1 MMLPRV
7 RIAHLPTKI
16 ETLER
21 LSAKLGGPVIL
32 CKRDDQTGLG
42 MGGNKTRKLEY
53 VLADAQ
59 SHGSKTLITVGSIQS
74 NHCRQTA
81 ALAARYGMG
90 CILVLSGTKPEIAGG
105 NLLLDQLFGAEI
117 VWTTR
122 EERDETLEKVFEQA
136 WDSGRRP
143 LLVPLGA
150 SNVVGTMG
158 YFTAFEEYLD
168 QGVPV
173 DWMVV
178 ASSSGGTQAGLVLG
192 AKKHDWRGRILG
204 ISIDHPAAELQKT
217 VSGLVNDAAD
227 RIGEPFRVQPEE
239 ILVNADYLGGGYA
252 VMGEPEIEAIRLFAR
267 EEGLLL
273 DPVYTARAAAGLI
286 DLTRRGFF
294 DRSQTVLFWHTG
306 GSPALFAEP
315 YQSQLQPAE

>member
-1 MMLPRV
+1 MLPRV

-21 LSAKLGGPVIL
+21 LSARLGGPVIL

-59 SHGSKTLITVGSIQS
+59 SHGSRTLVTVGSIQS

-81 ALAARYGMG
+81 ALAARFGMG

-105 NLLLDQLFGAEI
+105 NLLLDELYGAEI

-122 EERDETLEKVFEQA
+122 EKRDETLKKTFDDA
-136 WDSGRRP
+136 WDAGKRP

-150 SNVVGTMG
+150 SNVTGTMG
-158 YFTAFEEYLD
+158 YFTAFEEFLD
-168 QGVPV
+168 QGVHA

-192 AKKHDWRGRILG
+192 AKKYAWQGQILG
-204 ISIDHPAAELQKT
+204 ISIDHSVSDLQQT
-217 VSGLVNDAAD
+217 VSQLVNDTAD
-227 RIGEPFRVQPEE
+227 RIREPLRVSPDE

-252 VMGEPEIEAIRLFAR
+252 VMGAPEIEAIRLFAR

-286 DLTRRGFF
+286 DLIRKGFF
-294 DRSQTVLFWHTG
+294 HRNQTVLFWHTG
-306 GSPALFAEP
+306 GSPAIFAEP
-315 YQSQLQPAE
+315 YQTQLQSR

>member
-1 MMLPRV
+1 MMLPRI
-7 RIAHLPTKI
+7 RIAHLPTPI
-16 ETLER
+16 ETLQR

-42 MGGNKTRKLEY
+42 LGGNKTRKLEY

-59 SHGSKTLITVGSIQS
+59 SHGARTLITVGSIQS

-81 ALAARYGMG
+81 ALAARFGLD
-90 CILVLSGTKPEIAGG
+90 CVLVLSGEEPDEADG
-105 NLLLDQLFGAEI
+105 NLLLDELFGAKI
-117 VWTTR
+117 IWTSR
-122 EERDETLEKVFEQA
+122 ENRDATLEKTYQEA
-136 WDSGRRP
+136 WEAGSRP
-143 LLVPLGA
+143 VLIPLGA

-158 YFTAFEEYLD
+158 YLTAFEEFLQ
-168 QGVPV
+168 QGVHA
-173 DWMVV
+173 DWMVS

-192 AKKHDWRGRILG
+192 AKKHHWAGKILG
-204 ISIDHPAAELQKT
+204 ISIDHKVEELQAI
-217 VSGLVNDAAD
+217 VSGLVNGAAD
-227 RIGEPFRVQPEE
+227 RIGETLRVAPGE

-273 DPVYTARAAAGLI
+273 DPVYTARAAAGMI
-286 DLTRRGFF
+286 DLIRKGFF
-294 DRSQTVLFWHTG
+294 KRDESILFWHTG

-315 YQSQLQPAE
+315 YQKQLQRKG

>member
-90 CILVLSGTKPEIAGG
+90 CILVLSGTKPEVAGG

>member
-1 MMLPRV
+1 MLPRV

-16 ETLER
+16 ETLGR

-59 SHGSKTLITVGSIQS
+59 SHGSRTLVTVGSIQS

-81 ALAARYGMG
+81 ALAARFGMG
-90 CILVLSGTKPEIAGG
+90 CILVLSGTEPEIAGG
-105 NLLLDQLFGAEI
+105 NLLLDELYGAKI

-122 EERDETLEKVFEQA
+122 EKREETLKKTFEDA
-136 WDSGRRP
+136 WDTGKRP

-150 SNVVGTMG
+150 SNVTGTMG
-158 YFTAFEEYLD
+158 YYTAFEEFLE
-168 QGVPV
+168 QGVQA

-192 AKKHDWRGRILG
+192 AKKHAWRGQILG
-204 ISIDHPAAELQKT
+204 ISIDHSAADLQQT
-217 VSGLVNDAAD
+217 VSQLVNDTAD
-227 RIGEPFRVQPEE
+227 RIREPLRVEPDE

-286 DLTRRGFF
+286 DLIRKGFF
-294 DRSQTVLFWHTG
+294 HRNQTVLFWHTG
-306 GSPALFAEP
+306 GSPAIFAEP
-315 YQSQLQPAE
+315 YQTQLQSR